1 MFPSETLAIQKTQQN
16 PKPTVHVDAF
26 LYDEETVDSLCEDG
40 KMSRNFC
47 LSCGSHRTAP
57 MEFISHS
64 FSISELQFLFL
75 HALPDLAGKLVVDV
89 GSRLGVVLFGGY
101 LYSAAAQLVGV
112 EICEEFVKLQTMT
125 VEKYGFS
132 DRIQVIHADICSQTE
147 LLQNADVLIM
157 NNVFEYFMEPKDQLS
172 EFFERTILCNS
183 LVWSCAVTGKPG
195 LTYQEALESEKK
207 AKLNL
212 KSFPKALLLP
222 LLHLTALTQRTRLHE
237 ICDDICSFI
246 KERFFSGEMVD
257 IVSRSGA
264 RQHGQILEV
273 IPPHAN
279 GTVNG
284 HVKHCVEGD
293 SIIISD
299 SDDDIMITSPVSPK
313 TTPSSRKRN
322 AIKPSMF
329 KYKIQLVSPEG
340 SEPIF
345 VKSSQIVRKK
355 NVFTRDR
362 LKLLLKQ
369 HCEPVNGIIRLK
381 TSTVATYKLSE
392 QSFSHFFP
400 DEAPVFVFSPPG
412 RGRGHA
418 LSNGSPVKG
427 ANAMR
432 AAEEKLKLM
441 QQKEEMIA
449 MAHDKAKTK
458 KEREDLLD
466 AKRKEKEDKERRREE
481 IKRMLEEEKRK
492 RKEEREREREKLK
505 EEKKKYAERLKL
517 WSKPREDME
526 CDDLKELPAP
536 VPVKTRL
543 PPELFGDALMVLEF
557 LNAFGE
563 LFDLKD
569 EFPEGITL
577 EVLEEALVGCDPE
590 GPLCELLFFFL
601 SAIFQAQDEEQEE
614 VANEQVAESDTKDL
628 IEVLDD
634 DSDPTQSAISAVASL
649 AAAWPQLHQGCSL
662 KKLDLDS
669 CTLSEILRLHILA
682 SGAECNNTN
691 AKFRYQKQGG
701 FSSTDDPCVELRLSS
716 PSLLKKLSSTAV
728 YDLLPGEK
736 LKLLHALCGKL
747 LTLIS
752 TRDFIEDCADEQR
765 AAKMELRELKAE
777 QHRREREEAAN
788 RVRKRKEEKLKEQEQ
803 KLKEKHEK
811 LKLEEVRNGTSSA
824 GDEMDTSTE
833 SQEGH
838 ADQTEDEAEQMHH
851 GKSKNVNGST
861 PKGKK
866 ASEEELKNDPSPEEL
881 QQQQLKEREL
891 LERIHQAAACTYILP
906 LGRDRLYRRYW
917 VFPSA
922 GALFVE
928 DDFFGLT
935 EDMLEPRPVPEPKTE
950 DLSNQSPVKTEEQLG
965 EHRSCE
971 STLVPVKRPN
981 QWAFYS
987 TSAEL
992 EQLIE
997 ALNPRGHRESALKDT
1012 LVQEKARIIQMLINT
1027 AAERYHHSDKAQ
1039 SETSGS
1045 PVKIKN
1051 GFTSLESTASAER
1064 CMENRLRDLL
1074 LDIEDRIYQ
1083 GTLGSVKVMER
1094 GAWRTAMESGNYD
1107 LLTNED
1113 NLNLVLNGEEEAMEI
1128 GENHNKVNNRLQEL
1142 RSESQSSSSTSAGTP
1157 QPANNNVHYLARAL
1171 AQIEQGIERKFLKA
1185 PLGDEESKKDQ
1196 KTKKKDKKK
1205 DDEQSSEK
1213 DDGSECGR
1221 QVKTVLERW
1230 RESLLTCSSLS
1241 QLFLHL
1247 STLER
1252 SVLWAK
1258 SILNA
1263 RCKVCRRKG
1272 DSENMLLC
1280 DGCDRGHHI
1289 YCVRPKLKAVPSE
1302 DWFCPECRP
1311 KQRSHRINSRQRSS
1325 IDSEEE
1331 LEEVES
1337 EEELE
1342 ESEDEEEEE
1351 FEDDESEVEEKE
1363 SSKKAAVKL
1372 PLQTKGVRSSSRSRQ
1387 VESNPSAPQSQQNT
1401 PKQNNPSVKGGS
1413 KSTGKKAT
1421 PVSNSKPPPRA
1432 GSRSSARLSL
1442 EVLNSNGTSKK
1453 SSPQPSPVA
1462 AHTESRKRAGTAEV
1476 SPQNKMPSAPSSSS
1490 SNRRCSGR
1498 NFGVHELSVYEQLT
1512 VDLVRHEDS
1521 WPFMKLVSKT
1531 QVPDYYDIIKKP
1543 IALSIIRER
1552 VNNCEYQTASEFID
1566 DVKLMFSNCFE
1577 YNPSNTSE
1585 AKAGT
1590 RLQAFFH
1597 SELQRL
1603 GLAERTSPPQKRS
1616 RI

>member
-1 MFPSETLAIQKTQQN
+1 MPLLHKKPFVRQK
-16 PKPTVHVDAF
+16 PPADLKP
-26 LYDEETVDSLCEDG
+26 DEEVFLCKVTQEI
-40 KMSRNFC
+40 F
-47 LSCGSHRTAP
+47 RTY
-57 MEFISHS
+57 
-64 FSISELQFLFL
+64 
-75 HALPDLAGKLVVDV
+75 D
-89 GSRLGVVLFGGY
+89 
-101 LYSAAAQLVGV
+101 
-112 EICEEFVKLQTMT
+112 
-125 VEKYGFS
+125 
-132 DRIQVIHADICSQTE
+132 
-147 LLQNADVLIM
+147 
-157 NNVFEYFMEPKDQLS
+157 

-183 LVWSCAVTGKPG
+183 LVWSCALTGKPG

-222 LLHLTALTQRTRLHE
+222 LLHLTALTQRTRLRE
-237 ICDDICSFI
+237 ICDDVCAFI
-246 KERFFSGEMVD
+246 KERFFPGEIVD
-257 IVSRSGA
+257 ISRSGG
-264 RQHGQILEV
+264 RQPCQILEV
-273 IPPHAN
+273 IPPHSN

-284 HVKHCVEGD
+284 HAKHCTEDD

-299 SDDDIMITSPVSPK
+299 SDDEIIFTSPMSPK
-313 TTPSSRKRN
+313 TTPSSRKWK
-322 AIKPSMF
+322 AINPSMF
-329 KYKIQLVSPEG
+329 MYKVQPLSPES
-340 SEPIF
+340 SESII

-369 HCEPVNGIIRLK
+369 HCEPVNGAIRLK
-381 TSTVATYKLSE
+381 PSTIATYKLSE

-400 DEAPVFVFSPPG
+400 DEAPVFDFSPPG
-412 RGRGHA
+412 RTKGRPN
-418 LSNGSPVKG
+418 SNASPVQG
-427 ANAMR
+427 TNAMR
-432 AAEEKLKLM
+432 AAEEKLKLL
-441 QQKEEMIA
+441 QHKEEM
-449 MAHDKAKTK
+449 MTTSHEKTK
-458 KEREDLLD
+458 MKREREDLLE
-466 AKRKEKEDKERRREE
+466 AKRKEKEDKERRKEE
-481 IKRMLEEEKRK
+481 IKKMLEEEKQK
-492 RKEEREREREKLK
+492 RKEEKERMKIEREREREKLK

-526 CDDLKELPAP
+526 CDDLKELPTP

-557 LNAFGE
+557 LKAFGE
-563 LFDLKD
+563 LFDLND

-577 EVLEEALVGCDPE
+577 EILEEALISCDPE

-614 VANEQVAESDTKDL
+614 VAKEQVAEADAKDL
-628 IEVLDD
+628 SEALDD
-634 DSDPTQSAISAVASL
+634 DADPTQSAISAVASL

-662 KKLDLDS
+662 KQLDLDS

-682 SGAECNNTN
+682 SGAECNYTN

-701 FSSTDDPCVELRLSS
+701 FGSTDDPCVELRLSA
-716 PSLLKKLSSTAV
+716 PSLLKKLSCTAV

-788 RVRKRKEEKLKEQEQ
+788 RVRKRKEEKLREQEQ

-811 LKLEEVRNGTSSA
+811 LKEEEVRNGTHAA

-838 ADQTEDEAEQMHH
+838 ADQTEDEGELIQH
-851 GKSKNVNGST
+851 GKSNKANGST
-861 PKGKK
+861 PKGKQ
-866 ASEEELKNDPSPEEL
+866 ASEEELKIGPSPEEL
-881 QQQQLKEREL
+881 QQQQLKEKEL
-891 LERIHQAAACTYILP
+891 LERIHKAAMCTYILP
-906 LGRDRLYRRYW
+906 LGRDRFYRRYW
-917 VFPSA
+917 LFPSA

-935 EDMLEPRPVPEPKTE
+935 EDMLVPRPILETKTE
-950 DLSNQSPVKTEEQLG
+950 DLSTQSPVKTEE
-965 EHRSCE
+965 HRSYQ
-971 STLVPVKRPN
+971 STLIPVNRPN
-981 QWAFYS
+981 QWAFYC
-987 TSAEL
+987 TTAEL
-992 EQLIE
+992 QQLIE
-997 ALNPRGHRESALKDT
+997 ALNSRGHRESALKET
-1012 LVQEKARIIQMLINT
+1012 LVQEKERINQLLSST
-1027 AAERYHHSDKAQ
+1027 AVERYHHSDLWCNSADKSP
-1039 SETSGS
+1039 SETKGS
-1045 PVKIKN
+1045 TVKLKN
-1051 GFTSLESTASAER
+1051 GSSPLESTVPAER
-1064 CMENRLRDLL
+1064 RMENRLRDLL

-1083 GTLGSVKVMER
+1083 GTLGSIKVIER
-1094 GAWRTAMESGNYD
+1094 GALRAALESGNYG
-1107 LLTNED
+1107 LLVSEGKDTC
-1113 NLNLVLNGEEEAMEI
+1113 LVNGEEEAMEME
-1128 GENHNKVNNRLQEL
+1128 ENHVRVKDRLQEL
-1142 RSESQSSSSTSAGTP
+1142 KSESQSASSTNASTP
-1157 QPANNNVHYLARAL
+1157 QPVNNNVHYLAWAL

-1196 KTKKKDKKK
+1196 KTKKKEKKK

-1331 LEEVES
+1331 LEEEES
-1337 EEELE
+1337 EEEVE
-1342 ESEDEEEEE
+1342 ESEEEEEEEEEEE
-1351 FEDDESEVEEKE
+1351 FEDEESEEEEKE
-1363 SSKKAAVKL
+1363 SGSKKAAVKL
-1372 PLQTKGVRSSSRSRQ
+1372 PLQPSKGVRSSSRSRQ
-1387 VESNPSAPQSQQNT
+1387 AESNHSAPQSQQNT
-1401 PKQNNPSVKGGS
+1401 PKQTNPPIKGGS

-1421 PVSNSKPPPRA
+1421 PVSNSRPPPRA
-1432 GSRSSARLSL
+1432 GNRSSARLSL
-1442 EVLNSNGTSKK
+1442 EVLNTNGTTSK
-1453 SSPQPSPVA
+1453 SSSHPSPA
-1462 AHTESRKRAGTAEV
+1462 AHTESRKRPSTEV
-1476 SPQNKMPSAPSSSS
+1476 SPKNKISLAPSNSSSS
-1490 SNRRCSGR
+1490 RRCSGR
-1498 NFGVHELSVYEQLT
+1498 NLGVHELSVCEQLT

-1521 WPFMKLVSKT
+1521 WPFMKLVSRT

-1543 IALSIIRER
+1543 IALSIIREK
-1552 VNNCEYQTASEFID
+1552 VNNCEYKTASEYIN
-1566 DVKLMFSNCFE
+1566 DVELMFSNCLE
-1577 YNPSNTSE
+1577 YNPRNTGE

-1597 SELQRL
+1597 SEIQRL

-1616 RI
+1616 RM

>member
-1 MFPSETLAIQKTQQN
+1 MPLLHKKPFVRQK
-16 PKPTVHVDAF
+16 PPADLKP
-26 LYDEETVDSLCEDG
+26 DEEVFLCKVTHEI
-40 KMSRNFC
+40 F
-47 LSCGSHRTAP
+47 RTY
-57 MEFISHS
+57 
-64 FSISELQFLFL
+64 
-75 HALPDLAGKLVVDV
+75 D
-89 GSRLGVVLFGGY
+89 
-101 LYSAAAQLVGV
+101 
-112 EICEEFVKLQTMT
+112 
-125 VEKYGFS
+125 
-132 DRIQVIHADICSQTE
+132 
-147 LLQNADVLIM
+147 
-157 NNVFEYFMEPKDQLS
+157 

-207 AKLNL
+207 AKHNL
-212 KSFPKALLLP
+212 QSFPKALLLP

-237 ICDDICSFI
+237 ICDDVCAFV
-246 KERFFSGEMVD
+246 KERFFPGEMVD
-257 IVSRSGA
+257 VVSRSGA
-264 RQHGQILEV
+264 RQHCQILEV
-273 IPPHAN
+273 IPPNSN

-284 HVKHCVEGD
+284 HVKHRIEGD
-293 SIIISD
+293 SIVISD
-299 SDDDIMITSPVSPK
+299 SDDEITITSPMSPK
-313 TTPSSRKRN
+313 TTPSGRKRK
-322 AIKPSMF
+322 AINPSMF
-329 KYKIQLVSPEG
+329 KYKVQLVSPEG
-340 SEPIF
+340 REPML
-345 VKSSQIVRKK
+345 VKSAQIVRKK

-369 HCEPVNGIIRLK
+369 HCEPMNGTIRLK
-381 TSTVATYKLSE
+381 PSTVSTYKLSE
-392 QSFSHFFP
+392 HSFSNFFP

-412 RGRGHA
+412 RVRGRPHSDA
-418 LSNGSPVKG
+418 SNVQG
-427 ANAMR
+427 ANARR

-441 QQKEEMIA
+441 QQKEEM
-449 MAHDKAKTK
+449 MAVAHEKAKMK
-458 KEREDLLD
+458 REREDLLE
-466 AKRKEKEDKERRREE
+466 AKRKEKEDKERRKEE
-481 IKRMLEEEKRK
+481 IKRMVEEEKQK
-492 RKEEREREREKLK
+492 RKEEKERMKIEKEREREKLK

-526 CDDLKELPAP
+526 CDDLKELPTP

-557 LNAFGE
+557 LKAFGE

-569 EFPEGITL
+569 EFPDGITL
-577 EVLEEALVGCDPE
+577 EVLEEALMGCDPE

-614 VANEQVAESDTKDL
+614 VAKEQVAEADTKDL
-628 IEVLDD
+628 SEALDD
-634 DSDPTQSAISAVASL
+634 DADPTQSAISAVASL
-649 AAAWPQLHQGCSL
+649 AAAWPQLHQGCTL
-662 KKLDLDS
+662 KQLDLDS

-682 SGAECNNTN
+682 SGAECNYTN

-701 FSSTDDPCVELRLSS
+701 FGSTDDPCVELRLST
-716 PSLLKKLSSTAV
+716 PSLLKKLSCTAV

-788 RVRKRKEEKLKEQEQ
+788 RVRKRKEEKLREQEQ

-811 LKLEEVRNGTSSA
+811 LKEEELRNGTYAA

-833 SQEGH
+833 SH
-838 ADQTEDEAEQMHH
+838 ADQTEDEGEHILH
-851 GKSKNVNGST
+851 SESKKVNGST
-861 PKGKK
+861 PKGKQT
-866 ASEEELKNDPSPEEL
+866 SEEELKNGPSLDEL
-881 QQQQLKEREL
+881 QQQQLKEKEL
-891 LERIHQAAACTYILP
+891 LERIHEAAACTYILP

-917 VFPSA
+917 LFPSA

-950 DLSNQSPVKTEEQLG
+950 DLLAQSLVNTKQLAEEHGLYQ
-965 EHRSCE
+965 
-971 STLVPVKRPN
+971 STLVPVNRPN
-981 QWAFYS
+981 HWAFYS

-997 ALNPRGHRESALKDT
+997 ALNPRGHRESALKET
-1012 LVQEKARIIQMLINT
+1012 LVQEKERINQLLSSA
-1027 AAERYHHSDKAQ
+1027 AAERYHHSDKAP
-1039 SETSGS
+1039 SETKGS
-1045 PVKIKN
+1045 TVKVKN
-1051 GFTSLESTASAER
+1051 GSTPLESTVSAER
-1064 CMENRLRDLL
+1064 RMENRLRDLL

-1094 GAWRTAMESGNYD
+1094 GAWKAALESGNYE
-1107 LLTNED
+1107 LLVSEGKENW
-1113 NLNLVLNGEEEAMEI
+1113 VLNSVEEAMEI
-1128 GENHNKVNNRLQEL
+1128 VENHIRVKDRLQEL
-1142 RSESQSSSSTSAGTP
+1142 KSESQSAASTSASTP
-1157 QPANNNVHYLARAL
+1157 QPVNNNVHYLARAL
-1171 AQIEQGIERKFLKA
+1171 VQIEQGIERKFLKA
-1185 PLGDEESKKDQ
+1185 PLGDDEGKKDQ
-1196 KTKKKDKKK
+1196 KTKKKEKKK
-1205 DDEQSSEK
+1205 DDDQSSEK

-1263 RCKVCRRKG
+1263 RCKVCRKKG

-1331 LEEVES
+1331 LEEEES
-1337 EEELE
+1337 EEEVE

-1351 FEDDESEVEEKE
+1351 LEDEDSEVEEKE
-1363 SSKKAAVKL
+1363 SSFKKAAVKL
-1372 PLQTKGVRSSSRSRQ
+1372 PLQTSKGGRSSIRSRQ
-1387 VESNPSAPQSQQNT
+1387 AESNHSTPQSQQNT
-1401 PKQNNPSVKGGS
+1401 SKQNNLSIKGGS
-1413 KSTGKKAT
+1413 KSTGKKVT
-1421 PVSNSKPPPRA
+1421 PVSNGRPPPRA
-1432 GSRSSARLSL
+1432 GSRSSARLSS
-1442 EVLNSNGTSKK
+1442 EVLNTNGTSNK
-1453 SSPQPSPVA
+1453 SSPQPSPA
-1462 AHTESRKRAGTAEV
+1462 ASHKESRKRASTEV
-1476 SPQNKMPSAPSSSS
+1476 SPKNKMSMAPMSSSS
-1490 SNRRCSGR
+1490 SRRCSGR
-1498 NFGVHELSVYEQLT
+1498 NLGVHELSVCEQLT

-1521 WPFMKLVSKT
+1521 WPFMKLVSRT

-1543 IALSIIRER
+1543 IALSIIREK
-1552 VNNCEYQTASEFID
+1552 VNNCEYQTALEYVN
-1566 DVKLMFSNCFE
+1566 DVELMFSNCLE
-1577 YNPSNTSE
+1577 YNPRNTTE
-1585 AKAGT
+1585 AKAGV

-1616 RI
+1616 RM

>member
-1 MFPSETLAIQKTQQN
+1 MPLLHKKPFVRQK
-16 PKPTVHVDAF
+16 PPADLKP
-26 LYDEETVDSLCEDG
+26 DEEVFLCKVTHEI
-40 KMSRNFC
+40 F
-47 LSCGSHRTAP
+47 RTY
-57 MEFISHS
+57 
-64 FSISELQFLFL
+64 
-75 HALPDLAGKLVVDV
+75 D
-89 GSRLGVVLFGGY
+89 
-101 LYSAAAQLVGV
+101 
-112 EICEEFVKLQTMT
+112 
-125 VEKYGFS
+125 
-132 DRIQVIHADICSQTE
+132 
-147 LLQNADVLIM
+147 
-157 NNVFEYFMEPKDQLS
+157 

-212 KSFPKALLLP
+212 QSFPKALLLP

-237 ICDDICSFI
+237 VCDDVCAFI
-246 KERFFSGEMVD
+246 KERFFPGEMVD

-264 RQHGQILEV
+264 RQHCQILEV
-273 IPPHAN
+273 IPPHSN

-284 HVKHCVEGD
+284 NVKHRIEGD
-293 SIIISD
+293 SIVISD
-299 SDDDIMITSPVSPK
+299 SDDEITVTSPMSPK
-313 TTPSSRKRN
+313 TTPSGRKRK
-322 AIKPSMF
+322 AINPSMF
-329 KYKIQLVSPEG
+329 KYKVQLVSPEG
-340 SEPIF
+340 SEPML

-369 HCEPVNGIIRLK
+369 HCEPVNGTIRLK
-381 TSTVATYKLSE
+381 PSTVATYKLSE

-412 RGRGHA
+412 RGRGRPSGDA
-418 LSNGSPVKG
+418 SPGQG
-427 ANAMR
+427 AVR

-441 QQKEEMIA
+441 QQKEEM
-449 MAHDKAKTK
+449 MAVAHEKAKMK
-458 KEREDLLD
+458 REREDLLE
-466 AKRKEKEDKERRREE
+466 AKRKEKEDKERRKEE
-481 IKRMLEEEKRK
+481 IKRMIEEEKQK
-492 RKEEREREREKLK
+492 RKEEKERMKVEKEREREKLK

-526 CDDLKELPAP
+526 CDDLKELPTP
-536 VPVKTRL
+536 MPVKTRL

-557 LNAFGE
+557 LKAFGE

-569 EFPEGITL
+569 EFPDGITL

-614 VANEQVAESDTKDL
+614 VAKEQVAEADAKDL
-628 IEVLDD
+628 SEALDD
-634 DSDPTQSAISAVASL
+634 DTDPTQSAISAVASL

-662 KKLDLDS
+662 KQLDLDS
-669 CTLSEILRLHILA
+669 CTLSEILRLHVLA
-682 SGAECNNTN
+682 SGAECNYTN

-701 FSSTDDPCVELRLSS
+701 FGSTDDPCVELRLST
-716 PSLLKKLSSTAV
+716 PSLLKKLSCTAV

-788 RVRKRKEEKLKEQEQ
+788 RVRKRKEEKLREQEQ

-811 LKLEEVRNGTSSA
+811 LKEEELRNGTHAA

-838 ADQTEDEAEQMHH
+838 ADQTEDEGEHIQHS
-851 GKSKNVNGST
+851 KSKKANGST
-861 PKGKK
+861 PKGKQ
-866 ASEEELKNDPSPEEL
+866 ASEEELKNGPSPEEL
-881 QQQQLKEREL
+881 QQQQLKEKEL
-891 LERIHQAAACTYILP
+891 LERIHKAAACTYILP

-917 VFPSA
+917 LFPSA

-950 DLSNQSPVKTEEQLG
+950 DLSAQSPVKTEELAEGHQ
-965 EHRSCE
+965 R
-971 STLVPVKRPN
+971 STLVPVNRPN

-987 TSAEL
+987 TFAEL

-997 ALNPRGHRESALKDT
+997 ALNPRGHRESSLKET
-1012 LVQEKARIIQMLINT
+1012 LVQEKERINQLLSST
-1027 AAERYHHSDKAQ
+1027 AAERYHHSDKAL
-1039 SETSGS
+1039 SETKGSTVKVKSGS
-1045 PVKIKN
+1045 TP
-1051 GFTSLESTASAER
+1051 LESTAPAER
-1064 CMENRLRDLL
+1064 HMESRLRDLL

-1083 GTLGSVKVMER
+1083 GTLGSVKGMER
-1094 GAWRTAMESGNYD
+1094 GAWRAALESGNYE
-1107 LLTNED
+1107 LLVSEGKE
-1113 NLNLVLNGEEEAMEI
+1113 NLVLNGEEEAMEI
-1128 GENHNKVNNRLQEL
+1128 EENHIRVKDRLQEL
-1142 RSESQSSSSTSAGTP
+1142 KSESQSAASTSASTP
-1157 QPANNNVHYLARAL
+1157 QPVNNNVHYLARAL

-1196 KTKKKDKKK
+1196 KTKKKEKKK
-1205 DDEQSSEK
+1205 DDDQSSEK

-1241 QLFLHL
+1241 QIFLHL

-1331 LEEVES
+1331 LEEEES
-1337 EEELE
+1337 EEEVE
-1342 ESEDEEEEE
+1342 ESEEEEEEEEEE
-1351 FEDDESEVEEKE
+1351 FEDEEEEEVEEKE
-1363 SSKKAAVKL
+1363 SGSKKAAVKL
-1372 PLQTKGVRSSSRSRQ
+1372 PLQTSKGGRLSSRSRQ
-1387 VESNPSAPQSQQNT
+1387 AESNHSAPQSQQNT
-1401 PKQNNPSVKGGS
+1401 PKQSNPSVKGGS

-1421 PVSNSKPPPRA
+1421 RVSSGRPPPRA

-1442 EVLNSNGTSKK
+1442 EVLNTNGTSTK
-1453 SSPQPSPVA
+1453 SSPQQSPAA
-1462 AHTESRKRAGTAEV
+1462 AHTESRKRASTAEV
-1476 SPQNKMPSAPSSSS
+1476 SPKNKMSLAPSRSSSS
-1490 SNRRCSGR
+1490 RRCSGR
-1498 NFGVHELSVYEQLT
+1498 NLGVHELSVCEQLT

-1521 WPFMKLVSKT
+1521 WPFMKLVSRT

-1543 IALSIIRER
+1543 IALSIIREK
-1552 VNNCEYQTASEFID
+1552 VNNCEYQTASEYVD
-1566 DVKLMFSNCFE
+1566 DVELMFSNCLE
-1577 YNPSNTSE
+1577 YNPRNTTE
-1585 AKAGT
+1585 AKAGI

-1616 RI
+1616 RM